1 MVKKNLDDISRE
13 LIGILSENGE
23 GDPQSIIYREMMLN
37 IGLIREEKFDTGEL
51 RLLHTAFKEL
61 RYALSVF
68 RKYRGVRKAA
78 VFGSARTPQ
87 HHHDFKMAES
97 FGRGL
102 AKAGWMLITGGAS
115 GIMEAAMVGAGAR
128 HCFGLNI
135 LLPFEQEA
143 NAIIKNNPKLM
154 FFKYFFTRKLMFLK
168 ESDATVLFPGGF
180 GTFDEG
186 FESFTLVQT
195 GKAKP
200 RPLVLVDPR
209 GSTFWSS
216 ILEVLRKNMEDGG
229 LISPGDL
236 ELMRHFQD
244 PESAVNEIT
253 EFYGNYHSSR
263 FLKDA
268 YLIRVRRH
276 LDAKKL
282 KRLNAEFADICV
294 RGKFEK
300 LKDLSLDDDKDPK
313 LERIVFYFDRSGYGR
328 LRKLIDVLNS
338 F

>member
-1 MVKKNLDDISRE
+1 MKKNLDDISRD

-51 RLLHTAFKEL
+51 KLLHTAFKEL

-78 VFGSARTPQ
+78 VFGSARTPK

-216 ILEVLRKNMEDGG
+216 TLEVLRKNMEDGG

-282 KRLNAEFADICV
+282 KRLNIEFADICV